1 MCDMCAR
8 RQHPWRAHSIACS
21 EFTQSTRGALGAFL
35 QSLDITSNRLAKS
48 LYCVHPFAH
57 QHELMIFE
65 RWGLLDNSRD
75 RDWASARQFP
85 PVPAD
90 APRLD
95 AGGNSPCTRS
105 SINGVFPPSPY
116 YGYGVTMSLGSLARI
131 IDEHHVRNV

>member
-1 MCDMCAR
+1 MPDALNQMDL
-8 RQHPWRAHSIACS
+8 HPH
-21 EFTQSTRGALGAFL
+21 
-35 QSLDITSNRLAKS
+35 
-48 LYCVHPFAH
+48 CVHSFAH
-57 QHELMIFE
+57 QHELVSFE
-65 RWGLLDNSRD
+65 RCVSPDNSRD

-105 SINGVFPPSPY
+105 SINGVSPPSPY